1 MEATP
6 FRMTPDV
13 IREVV
18 EKHRPGVYVLGHIV
32 DGRFVFQYV
41 GRSDYCVQ
49 TRLLTHEHLYDCSYF
64 IFRYAKDRKEAFETE
79 SKWWHDCRNNGV
91 VLFNRIHPDSPAGE
105 KLRCPYC
112 QFGRD
117 MRMVIPSDQAS

>member
-49 TRLLTHEHLYDCSYF
+49 TRLLTHEYLYDCSYF
-64 IFRYAKDRKEAFETE
+64 ILA
-79 SKWWHDCRNNGV
+79 
-91 VLFNRIHPDSPAGE
+91 LIHIS
-105 KLRCPYC
+105 
-112 QFGRD
+112 GRD
-117 MRMVIPSDQAS
+117 AMNKDIEAVEQFEKILNCER